1 MATDDEPTNVDGDYL
16 EKCVPWTGEEKD
28 LPLGVIGLP
37 QGIDILDL
45 IKSVTV
51 FDDNTETG
59 LAVVKASVIKKG
71 MKLANA
77 ALWEPRIEAIG
88 LAGIRI
94 IDPDGG
100 QHLTRFPVE
109 GSSIGS
115 WWASVGVDGLP
126 RHTDGLAMWAIRRL
140 RMKINGGGVHF

>member
-1 MATDDEPTNVDGDYL
+1 MSDEPTNKGGDYL

-28 LPLGVIGLP
+28 LPTGVIGLP
-37 QGIDILDL
+37 AGIDVLDL
-45 IKSVTV
+45 VKTVAV
-51 FDDNTETG
+51 FDDSTETG
-59 LAVVKASVIKKG
+59 LAEIKPAEVKKG

-77 ALWEPRIEAIG
+77 KMWESRIEAIG
-88 LAGIRI
+88 PAGIRI

-109 GSSIGS
+109 GSSVGS

-140 RMKINGGGVHF
+140 RMKIMGGGVQF